1 MRIFLFAILT
11 LISSR
16 AFCAR
21 ELSTQSFQ
29 IHIRPQ
35 LVNIQEDIK
44 QILLTFPGYPADVFI
59 AQSLTDQLMVSTLK
73 AQALCPGELKKAC
86 LIPMYEAIK
95 LMRELERVWLT
106 QESKTDF
113 PSNASI
119 AVLHGKKR
127 WNQII
132 MATRRLRSI
141 LESESLA
148 IEADRNSRRLT
159 IWDWRRRVDEI
170 DSWQTL
176 VVIDFIPGKLQE
188 DFRQAWM
195 NFFRPLQ
202 KHCVISNNK
211 TYFTKNLDSLNYYW
225 NLLNMRLTKRLKRT
239 PEGMAGPLNAIQ
251 NRWNQTLRVAF
262 GT

>member
-1 MRIFLFAILT
+1 MRLLILALFLFNATFAL
-11 LISSR
+11 
-16 AFCAR
+16 AAR

-44 QILLTFPGYPADVFI
+44 QILLTFPGYPADIFI
-59 AQSLTDQLMVSTLK
+59 AQNLTDQLMASTMK
-73 AQALCPGELKKAC
+73 AHSLCPGELKKAC
-86 LIPMYEAIK
+86 LLPIQDAIK
-95 LMRELERVWLT
+95 IMREMERVWLT
-106 QESKTDF
+106 QESKTSF
-113 PSNASI
+113 PANASI
-119 AVLHGKKR
+119 ALLNGKKR

-141 LESESLA
+141 LETESLA
-148 IEADRNSRRLT
+148 IEADRNSKRLT

-170 DSWQTL
+170 DGWQTL
-176 VVIDFIPGKLQE
+176 AVIDFIPGKLQE

-202 KHCVISNNK
+202 KHCVLSNNK
-211 TYFTKNLDSLNYYW
+211 TYFSKNLDSLNYYW

-239 PEGMAGPLNAIQ
+239 PEGMSGPLNAIQ
-251 NRWNQTLRVAF
+251 DRWNQTLRVAF